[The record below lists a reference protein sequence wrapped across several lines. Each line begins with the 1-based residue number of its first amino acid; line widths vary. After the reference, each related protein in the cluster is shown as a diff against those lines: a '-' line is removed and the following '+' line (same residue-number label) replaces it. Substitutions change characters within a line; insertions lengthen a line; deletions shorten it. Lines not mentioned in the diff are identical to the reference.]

1 MALFALTIAANDVC
15 GNGLFR
21 ALEELEKFARVVE
34 TLVVVRKAVV
44 VSAEALD
51 YLRIEG
57 VVDGRIVS
65 YDGLVEDFCC
75 FHLLKFLM
83 VNTSGFFKNRCK
95 DIT

>member
-1 MALFALTIAANDVC
+1 MAFFVLTIAANDV
-15 GNGLFR
+15 GGDGLLG

-34 TLVVVRKAVV
+34 ALVVVRKAVV

-65 YDGLVEDFCC
+65 YD
-75 FHLLKFLM
+75 
-83 VNTSGFFKNRCK
+83 
-95 DIT
+95 